1 MAIDPTQPIPIYF
14 QLKTLLLEEILK
26 GRYGA
31 DGRLPTEHEL
41 CERFGISRHAGQP
54 RAVRARRRGRD
65 PPAPPARHVRQPARA
80 PATAGPTRGA
90 RRRVAKASGAR

>member
-1 MAIDPTQPIPIYF
+1 MELDPKQPIPIYF

-41 CERFGISRHAGQP
+41 CERFGISRTP
-54 RAVRARRRGRD
+54 VSRALSELADEGAD
-65 PPAPPARHVRQPARA
+65 PPAPPARHRSSTR
-80 PATAGPTRGA
+80 TGCGAGRTSPRCA
-90 RRRVAKASGAR
+90 SSSPSRSGAR